1 MMKPN
6 ALRKFLVLGFMAATL
21 SVNLSLAQTPT
32 IPSMPTSQPSP
43 DGSGNPGGGG
53 TMDPCGTVPC
63 MVAVH

>member
-1 MMKPN
+1 MKLN
-6 ALRKFLVLGFMAATL
+6 AFRTFLALGFFAATL
-21 SVNLSLAQTPT
+21 SANLSLAQQTPK
-32 IPSMPTSQPSP
+32 IPSTPPIMQP